1 MKYKVV
7 FSPEAEEQLLT
18 IYHYLANLA
27 SSTIAFNYTSS
38 IINYCENLNTFP
50 LRGTKRDEIRP
61 GLRLTNYRKQTV
73 IAFVVDNDQISITG
87 IFYGGQDYISVLQS
101 EIEN

>member
-18 IYHYLANLA
+18 LYHYLANLT
-27 SSTIAFNYTSS
+27 SPTIALNYTSA
-38 IINYCENLNTFP
+38 IIDYCESLNIFP

-61 GLRLTNYRKQTV
+61 GLRLTNYQKQTV
-73 IAFVVDNDQISITG
+73 IAFFVDHDQVSIIG
-87 IFYGGQDYISVLQS
+87 IFYGGQDYISVLQGEAES
-101 EIEN
+101 